1 MLSITSL
8 SPASIALAFAECPAD
23 ADAFHSRP
31 VEIVPGVEIM
41 GLRFDQVDFVIFF
54 ASVAAMSA
62 GDAAFAQ
69 MMADGFNRKILP
81 PAGARFVKFARL
93 DASDDTAMF
102 RQSSWRL
109 RNPHRL
115 RGFQDELEF
124 ALSDHAV
131 AFPSVQE
138 YLFTPTTDKLD
149 RMYQRMSAHF
159 ASGELGVTFTLK
171 YAPDSDIGGY
181 YCYERK

>member
-8 SPASIALAFAECPAD
+8 SQTSIDLAFGDRPAD
-23 ADAFHSRP
+23 ADTFHSRP
-31 VEIVPGVEIM
+31 VEIIPGVEIM
-41 GLRFDQVDFVIFF
+41 GLHFDQVDFVIFF
-54 ASVAAMSA
+54 ASVAVMSA

-69 MMADGFNRKILP
+69 MMADEFNRKILP
-81 PAGARFVKFARL
+81 PSGARFVKFARL
-93 DASDDTAMF
+93 DATDDNSMF
-102 RQSSWRL
+102 RQSSWQL
-109 RNPHRL
+109 ANPHRL
-115 RGFQDELEF
+115 RGFQEELEF

-131 AFPSVQE
+131 AFPLVPE

-149 RMYQRMSAHF
+149 RMYQRMSVHF
-159 ASGELGVTFTLK
+159 ATGELGVTFALK